1 MDEIETERN
10 NRLLQTNQ
18 LLNCDENRSDFK
30 SYDASLNDI
39 SYSIVQVLQWNQSS
53 TEIVS
58 YRIFRDISL
67 AIFLEQ
73 RPTFRRFKWS
83 ETSTVYCRMSVM
95 WCATY
100 GGHLHFVELSDSWS
114 YVAAKRLDNDK
125 ATLVV
130 RQAQFA
136 SSTVLHCAN
145 RLSRIHSE
153 RRRLVAVLLWQ
164 LYTTS

>member
-1 MDEIETERN
+1 MKTAPTSKVTTQVWTTSLILLYKCCSEI
-10 NRLLQTNQ
+10 NQ
-18 LLNCDENRSDFK
+18 
-30 SYDASLNDI
+30 
-39 SYSIVQVLQWNQSS
+39 VQK
-53 TEIVS
+53 S
-58 YRIFRDISL
+58 YRIVFF
-67 AIFLEQ
+67 A
-73 RPTFRRFKWS
+73 TFRLRSFSNSDLHLDDLS
-83 ETSTVYCRMSVM
+83 EVKRLLYCRMSVM

-114 YVAAKRLDNDK
+114 YVAAERLDNDK

-145 RLSRIHSE
+145 RLPRIHSE